1 MSKVSMD
8 KVYKTR
14 NGDPV
19 RVLCLNRGGKW
30 PVVALVGPHQ
40 EVLVYCSNG
49 KFHEEPHVIH
59 NSDLIEVVPEKWH
72 YVVKHSEGYFS
83 VSDYQYP
90 SEKGALEAFKCRN
103 GYGTLAGVWKE

>member
-1 MSKVSMD
+1 MPKISMD

-19 RVLCLNRGGKW
+19 RVLCIDRQHPN
-30 PVVALVGPHQ
+30 PVVALIG
-40 EVLVYCSNG
+40 EGNLVVSYTAYG
-49 KFHEEPHVIH
+49 KYDPDRDGGHWY
-59 NSDLIEVVPEKWH
+59 DLLEVVPEKWH
-72 YVVKHSEGYFS
+72 YVVKHSEGCFS